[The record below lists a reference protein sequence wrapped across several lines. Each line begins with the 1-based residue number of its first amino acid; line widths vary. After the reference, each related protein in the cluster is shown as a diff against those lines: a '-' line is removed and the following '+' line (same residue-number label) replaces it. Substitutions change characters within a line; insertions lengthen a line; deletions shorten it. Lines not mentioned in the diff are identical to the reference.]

1 MMDRESVRLKIF
13 LIVFIVALYFIFFSI
28 FLIATAKASEKL
40 RVAYIS
46 DSPAHPLL
54 IGSRKIGSRKMPA
67 FKKYGLDSELIFIN
81 GSTRGIQS

>member
-13 LIVFIVALYFIFFSI
+13 LIVFIVALYFIFFSV

-46 DSPAHPLL
+46 DSP
-54 IGSRKIGSRKMPA
+54 GSSAPYWIAKDA
-67 FKKYGLDSELIFIN
+67 
-81 GSTRGIQS
+81 GIQ

>member
-1 MMDRESVRLKIF
+1 MMDRKSVRLKIF
-13 LIVFIVALYFIFFSI
+13 LIVLIVALYSI

-54 IGSRKIGSRKMPA
+54 IGSRKMPA
-67 FKKYGLDSELIFIN
+67 FKNMGWIRN
-81 GSTRGIQS
+81 